1 MGVSDIVSFMEK
13 TARMAGARAV
23 ELAGCV
29 ESEPKGRSIVSRADR
44 EVERIIIEEIRAAY
58 S

>member
-1 MGVSDIVSFMEK
+1 MVVSDIVSFMEK

-23 ELAGCV
+23 ELSGCV

-44 EVERIIIEEIRAAY
+44 EVERIII
-58 S
+58 